1 MPASSPITSDAAPAQ
16 PAAEGDARLV
26 EHTPSGRLVAQRGLF
41 RGPDPVCPDD
51 LYAQV
56 LFGSAVRERQRLVV
70 HPGSEVSLD
79 TYFGRFPASYWQRWT
94 VVNSVDIEVTASG
107 SGRIS
112 VVASDIDGETRTVAA
127 RDVTDLRGEK
137 VTLTA
142 ELDKFV
148 DGGFLWV
155 QFATGDDDLVVER
168 LRWTVTPP
176 HRLRPTAVVIC
187 TYNRADD
194 CVKTLQALGGD
205 PEPLDVLDA
214 IYVVDQGSDTVE
226 SRPQFADIEKALG
239 GRLRYLRQPNL
250 GGAGGFG
257 RGMYEVTEA
266 ARVNRDAEH
275 ANLLFMDDDVL
286 CDPEI
291 AIRLTAFANRTP
303 EPTIVG
309 GQMLRLLH
317 PTRLLAGAEYANFA
331 QLKPGRVVMNA
342 LDDADLLGEEVDEDG
357 IPTGRPNRGDRRVDA
372 DYNAWWSCLIP
383 AEVVAKIGLPLPLF
397 FQWDDV
403 EYGYRAR
410 ANGFAT
416 VTLPGAG
423 LWHADF
429 DWKDPDK
436 WNEYF
441 AVRNSM
447 IVCALHAEIDPKHT
461 ARVITSRITRYL
473 LTMQYGLAATVLKA
487 VEDFQRGP
495 EFLHD
500 GGVSA
505 AKEVFALR
513 ADYPDTVMHEASD
526 VPGLNSGSIPLI
538 QAGPKPTRNRLVML
552 KRLVYLVL
560 GRTVHRVGAVSQQDA
575 TWWHVSQ
582 FATAVV
588 TDGSQGGVRL
598 RRRDRETTV
607 RLAKQ
612 AARVLRQ
619 LIAEMPRL
627 RQEYRAA
634 VPELT
639 SRENW
644 RRLYKLD
651 NRRG

>member
-26 EHTPSGRLVAQRGLF
+26 EHEPSGRLVAQRGLF

-56 LFGSAVRERQRLVV
+56 VFGNAVRERQRLVV
-70 HPGSEVSLD
+70 HAGSEVTTD

-94 VVNSVDIEVTASG
+94 VVDVVDIEVTATG

-112 VVASDIDGETRTVAA
+112 LVASDIDGETRTVAA
-127 RDVTDLRGEK
+127 RDVADLRGDRI
-137 VTLTA
+137 TLTA

-155 QFATGDDDLVVER
+155 QFATGDDDLVIER
-168 LRWTVTPP
+168 LRWTVAPP

-187 TYNRADD
+187 TFNRADD
-194 CVKTLQALGGD
+194 CTKTLQSLAGD
-205 PEPLDVLDA
+205 AETLDLLDA
-214 IYVVDQGSDTVE
+214 IYVVDQGTDTVA
-226 SRPQFADIEKALG
+226 SRPAFPDIEKALD

-266 ARVNRDAEH
+266 GRVNKQAEH

-286 CDPEI
+286 CEPEI
-291 AIRLTAFANRTP
+291 AVRLTAFANRTP

-317 PTRLLAGAEYANFA
+317 PTRLLAGAEYADFA
-331 QLKPGRVVMNA
+331 QLVPGKVVKNA
-342 LDDADLLGEEVDEDG
+342 LDDVDLLAEELDKDG
-357 IPTGRPNRGDRRVDA
+357 VPTGKPNRGDRRVDA

-410 ANGFAT
+410 GNGFAT

-429 DWKDPDK
+429 DWKDADK

-447 IVCALHAEIDPKHT
+447 IVSALHAEIDPKQI
-461 ARVITSRITRYL
+461 ARVVTSRISRYL
-473 LTMQYGLAATVLKA
+473 LTMQYGLAATILKA
-487 VEDFQRGP
+487 VEDFLRGP
-495 EFLHD
+495 GFLHD
-500 GGVSA
+500 GGASA
-505 AKEVFALR
+505 AKEIFALR
-513 ADYPDTVMHEASD
+513 AGYPDTIMHPASD
-526 VPGLNSGSIPLI
+526 VPGIKSGSIPLV
-538 QAGPKPTRNRLVML
+538 QAGPKPSRNRLVMV
-552 KRLVYLVL
+552 KRLAYLVM
-560 GRTVHRVGAVSQQDA
+560 GRTAHRVGAVTHKDA

-582 FATAVV
+582 FDKVVV

-598 RRRDRETTV
+598 RRRDREVTV
-607 RLAKQ
+607 KLAKQ
-612 AARVLRQ
+612 TARAVRQ
-619 LIAEMPRL
+619 LISEMPGL
-627 RQEYRAA
+627 REEYRAA
-634 VPELT
+634 VPQLT

-644 RRLYKLD
+644 RRLYNLD
-651 NRRG
+651 ERRG